1 MNTDRAQLNRFYN
14 APAPGW
20 MAVSRGAALAL
31 AIIAGLNLVEILA
44 MGTSSVQNWF
54 CSFAPLNQAFSTS
67 ILAIAAP
74 SLLLFT
80 LRPALPSP
88 VQLAT
93 MGVLLGIGGFC
104 AWRIW
109 IIQKHVAEAERTVSM
124 LKPLGLMLI
133 CSVAGFG
140 VLAGNSIHARGRSS
154 FIAMMIAAALSLLAF
169 LVVTIQSGGVS
180 DSSADSALP
189 AVIVISMPANDDG
202 SVSEA
207 LKDRL
212 ETAAKLVTDGWAKKL
227 IVCSL
232 ENDQSYPSVDAMAE
246 VALAA
251 GVPEQHL
258 VRNSD
263 GVEFSS
269 VAAAAESQG
278 LGEKRQIAIVSHW
291 HELASLRLLGA
302 RRKLD
307 VTAVAAKQTHALF
320 GQNTLVAKE
329 VMKLGK
335 LYVEPLIVYAKSL
348 QASQPQA
355 PSGDENEAD
364 EKANE
369 GDLEFPEFNE

>member
-1 MNTDRAQLNRFYN
+1 MKTDRAQLNRFYN

-31 AIIAGLNLVEILA
+31 AVIAALNLVEVLA

-54 CSFAPLNQAFSTS
+54 CSFAPLNQAVSTS

-74 SLLLFT
+74 SLLLFM

-93 MGVLLGIGGFC
+93 MGVLLGLGGFC

-124 LKPLGLMLI
+124 LKPLGLILI

-154 FIAMMIAAALSLLAF
+154 FVAMMVAAALSLLAF

-180 DSSADSALP
+180 DPSPDTALP
-189 AVIVISMPANDDG
+189 AVIVISMPAESDG
-202 SVSEA
+202 TVSEA
-207 LKDRL
+207 LKDRI

-227 IVCSL
+227 IVCSV
-232 ENDQSYPSVDAMAE
+232 ENDQSYPNADAMAE
-246 VALAA
+246 VALSA
-251 GVPEQHL
+251 GVPEEQL
-258 VRNSD
+258 VRSSD
-263 GVEFSS
+263 GIEFSS
-269 VAAAAESQG
+269 AVTAAETMG

-291 HELASLRLLGA
+291 HELASFRLLGA
-302 RRKLD
+302 RSKLE
-307 VTAVAAKQTHALF
+307 VTAVAARQTHALF

-329 VMKLGK
+329 VLKLGK
-335 LYVEPLIVYAKSL
+335 LYAEPLIVYAKSL
-348 QASQPQA
+348 QANKPQA
-355 PSGDENEAD
+355 PANNEA
-364 EKANE
+364 
-369 GDLEFPEFNE
+369 